1 MTPFRAGRPVPSVV
15 GMETIDI
22 APDLHRSPLETR
34 SRHLVARAAG
44 FFLGGAL
51 ALYLVGR
58 GVAEFFIVHYSD
70 PASYRGD
77 WGGPSLA
84 GVFAVHSG
92 PAVAIVAGS
101 VIWLRRRLR
110 TRRRAL

>member
-1 MTPFRAGRPVPSVV
+1 MTPFRAGRPVPSVA
-15 GMETIDI
+15 GMEDIDV
-22 APDLHRSPLETR
+22 APQMHRDQSV
-34 SRHLVARAAG
+34 SRRRPGHPAARAAG
-44 FFLGGAL
+44 LVLGGML

-92 PAVAIVAGS
+92 PAVAIIAGS
-101 VIWLRRRLR
+101 AIWLRRRWQER
-110 TRRRAL
+110 H

>member
-1 MTPFRAGRPVPSVV
+1 
-15 GMETIDI
+15 MENIDI
-22 APDLHRSPLETR
+22 APQVHRDQLVPR
-34 SRHLVARAAG
+34 RRRGHPVARVAG
-44 FFLGGAL
+44 LVLGGVL

-84 GVFAVHSG
+84 GVFTVHSG
-92 PAVAIVAGS
+92 PAVAIVAGT

-110 TRRRAL
+110 ARRPVV